1 MSTSIKHAAEIQIVS
16 RIDNNY
22 KLKCTA
28 YVIKQVT
35 EILPVKKLNNENWLQ
50 LHGLPLADPT
60 YNNPGK
66 IDLLL
71 GVNVY
76 TDILMNG
83 VIKGKPGSPLAQQT
97 ALGWII
103 SGGAPVEE
111 FGKNGKIVSM
121 HLSVNLDNMLQR
133 FWESE
138 TLETD
143 NKNTLTPLEVRAEE
157 IYVKT
162 LARDH
167 DGRFIVGLPFSS
179 DTPILPEQSREIAM
193 KRLHHLE
200 RKLAKNTKLKED
212 YDNVI
217 KEYLTLKHMEPA
229 DKPSENSN
237 AVYLP
242 HHPVIREDKET
253 TKLRV
258 VFDASCKGTNGVSL
272 NDELLI
278 GPSLQE
284 ELRDIIMRWRM
295 HRVCFVADIVKMYRQ
310 IRVQNKDTD
319 YQRILYRFKPQEE
332 IQDFKLLT
340 VTFGTAAAPFLAI
353 RTLKQLAKEEKE
365 NFPIASEIIDRDF
378 YMDDV
383 LSGFDDESSAIEA
396 HEQLQQVM
404 SKCGFDL
411 QKWSSNSPEFMN
423 ALQPEKREKSP
434 TLDMNRK
441 NCIKTLGIIWETDKD
456 NLKVTQKQIDHKS
469 IEPVTK
475 RTILSQI
482 ASLFD
487 PLGWLAPAIIIAKM
501 FMQKLWLAKLHW
513 DEDLPEDLRLEW
525 TRYQED
531 LSVLSDIEIERWTGC
546 SQNTN
551 IELHGFSDASE
562 AGYSAAVYTRV
573 TYNNE
578 SPYVDIV
585 KSSGAIMAPP
595 LSQQRRS

>member
-229 DKPSENSN
+229 DKP
-237 AVYLP
+237 
-242 HHPVIREDKET
+242 R
-253 TKLRV
+253 
-258 VFDASCKGTNGVSL
+258 
-272 NDELLI
+272 
-278 GPSLQE
+278 
-284 ELRDIIMRWRM
+284 
-295 HRVCFVADIVKMYRQ
+295 
-310 IRVQNKDTD
+310 
-319 YQRILYRFKPQEE
+319 
-332 IQDFKLLT
+332 
-340 VTFGTAAAPFLAI
+340 
-353 RTLKQLAKEEKE
+353 
-365 NFPIASEIIDRDF
+365 
-378 YMDDV
+378 
-383 LSGFDDESSAIEA
+383 FDDESSAIEA

-501 FMQKLWLAKLHW
+501 FMQKLWLAKLNW

-551 IELHGFSDASE
+551 IELHGDTS
-562 AGYSAAVYTRV
+562 YVY
-573 TYNNE
+573 
-578 SPYVDIV
+578 
-585 KSSGAIMAPP
+585 
-595 LSQQRRS
+595 